1 MKTILKGLLLAAGV
15 AISIGANAQVKV
27 DPGVSTHNYKHPA
40 KAKRAASEKDSF
52 EVPTLS
58 EVKKQENAKMTHK
71 VVTPK
76 YSTRH
81 AALVAERPVE
91 GKGVNINPMKSP
103 ENYKTGR
110 QPLAARDDDAVPSSF
125 TSAKDSSADN
135 KGL

>member
-1 MKTILKGLLLAAGV
+1 MKTILKGFLFAAIV
-15 AISIGANAQVKV
+15 TICVDANAQVKA

-81 AALVAERPVE
+81 ATLVAEKPVE
-91 GKGVNINPMKSP
+91 GKGVNVNPMKSP
-103 ENYKTGR
+103 ENYKTGK
-110 QPLAARDDDAVPSSF
+110 QSAAPKDDDAPESF
-125 TSAKDSSADN
+125 TSAKDGSGDN
-135 KGL
+135 RDL